1 MRRLAFPALVLSG
14 FVIILF
20 GILAYRSGLTI
31 RYDTERTVHS
41 PIFGSGGRDVY
52 FLLRTSSGISWGPG
66 IEFFTPPAKV
76 LFLRD
81 RFNLMAVDVVKKSVR
96 ILRGWDVPH
105 EVARAKNTGTGF
117 SVFRLL
123 SCG

>member
-1 MRRLAFPALVLSG
+1 
-14 FVIILF
+14 
-20 GILAYRSGLTI
+20 
-31 RYDTERTVHS
+31 
-41 PIFGSGGRDVY
+41 
-52 FLLRTSSGISWGPG
+52 LRTSSGISWGPG